1 MSGAAES
8 DCRDIRSVAGLCAWL
23 REELSVLLEC
33 PAESIRD
40 HETFARYG
48 VDSLRATTLASK
60 LSEALGRSVPVAL
73 LWAYPSLAALSAHLL
88 DRPGGE
94 AGTRHRDPGSPAAVG
109 HEPIA
114 VVGMACRFPMAD
126 NTTEFWELLLSATDT
141 VGAVPPGR
149 WDPADFVDPDPSA
162 PAKMMTDRAG
172 YLRGRL
178 DEFDPL
184 FFGISPRE
192 AAEMDPQQRL
202 FLEVAW
208 EALENAGMANDALA
222 GSRTGVF
229 AGVIWHD
236 YAELAAPA
244 LHGVVPH
251 SATGRALGMVAN
263 RLSYVLG
270 LRGPSV
276 AVDTACSA
284 SLYALHL
291 ACQSLWLGESTAA
304 LAGGVNLLISPGTS
318 VALSKFGGLSPDGRC
333 KSFDARADGY
343 GRGEGCG
350 VVVLKRL
357 SRALADGDDIWCLV
371 PGSAAN
377 NDGLSNGLTAPNP
390 LAQEEVLR
398 DAYQRAGVRPGEVHF
413 IETHGTGTALG
424 DPIEAAALSAVL
436 SEGRPADAPLILGA
450 VKTNI
455 GHLEGAA
462 GIAGFIKTALALR
475 HRRIPRNL
483 HFERPNPHIDFEG
496 LGLRV
501 PRDAEPWPEDR
512 APLAGVSSFGW
523 GGTNVH
529 VVMEGWRE
537 PAPLPATV
545 PGRPRETPEAA
556 VPSPRPVFV
565 CSPHGQQWAGM
576 GRRLFRTEPVFRRA
590 VERCDAALLPHTGW
604 SVVDALFP
612 AGDTGRTDR
621 ADDADRTDSLG
632 PNDTTARTDA
642 TDRLDRVDVAQPVLF
657 AVQIGIAAWLEAAG
671 ARPHAV
677 VGTCFSEI
685 TAAVIAGILDLPDGA
700 RLVHHYSRAQSRV
713 AGRGG
718 AMAVAELPPEELA
731 EYTTDTH
738 GLSVAGL
745 YGPRSTALAGHV
757 DALRTA
763 LAAWKSQGVLC
774 GMVRI
779 DAAVHSPDMDP
790 VLAELESGSAGITP
804 RPGRIPMVSAVT
816 GAPVE
821 WREITPGY
829 FARGLRQPVRLTEAV
844 AHLATTGHGP
854 FVEISAHPVL
864 LHALRQHVTAIGTMR
879 RGRDDREG
887 LRDALEELARAGVP
901 VTGPGAGDRGGEL
914 FTLSAA
920 TPEALRELARSTAAP
935 PVPAAPAA
943 LRDLAH
949 TAARRTH
956 HAWRLAVVARD
967 TDELGAALSAFARG
981 EEPAGLHAST
991 APVVDPPK
999 VAFVFPGQG
1008 SQWIGMGRELAGCEP
1023 EFHAALRQCDDA
1035 VGAYAGWS
1043 VLDELV
1049 ADERHSRLARIDVVQ
1064 PMLFSIEVA
1073 LAALWRSWGVVPDAV
1088 IGHSMG
1094 EIAAA
1099 HVAGA
1104 LGLEDAVR
1112 IICGRSALLRRVSG
1126 QGAMLAAELTME
1138 EALRAVEGHEESVA
1152 VAVSN
1157 SPRST
1162 VLSGDERVLTDIS
1175 RELDRADVF
1184 WRWVKVDVA
1193 SHSPQMDPLRED
1205 LLATLR
1211 GISPRSG
1218 TVPLYS
1224 TVTGEPAS
1232 GESLDAHYWV
1242 RNLRDPVLFSDQ
1254 IGRLLRDDVG
1264 AFVEMS
1270 PHPVLV
1276 PTVGQSIAHAGD
1288 NRAQALPSL
1297 RRHEGERAV
1306 LLESLGRLHVLGC
1319 RADMDRANSPGR
1331 HGAPLPAY
1339 PWQRDR
1345 HWPDHLTFGAPAAP
1359 SSPPGPAAGPG
1370 LDDDPTAT
1378 ARATAGEPASPEETA
1393 EERVRRHVA
1402 RVAKIAAARIDAAV
1416 PLRSYGIDSVMSLE
1430 LRNRLEGEFG
1440 VSLSAT
1446 VVWNHPTVA
1455 GLADHLAR
1463 LTGPRTPGGPAAGAT
1478 EEPGSAG
1485 REPDDTGHEGLSPE
1499 ELLDRELAELN
1510 ARLETL

>member
-23 REELSVLLEC
+23 REELSVLLER

-48 VDSLRATTLASK
+48 VDSLRATVLASK
-60 LSEALGRSVPVAL
+60 LSETLGRSVPVAL

-94 AGTRHRDPGSPAAVG
+94 AGTRHRGPGSPAAAG
-109 HEPIA
+109 HEPVA

-126 NTTEFWELLLSATDT
+126 NATEFWELLLSGTDT

-251 SATGRALGMVAN
+251 SATGRARNMVAN

-333 KSFDARADGY
+333 KTFDARADGY

-545 PGRPRETPEAA
+545 PARPRETPEEA
-556 VPSPRPVFV
+556 VPSPRTVFV

-612 AGDTGRTDR
+612 AGETGRTDR
-621 ADDADRTDSLG
+621 TDDTDRTDSLG

-671 ARPHAV
+671 VRPHAV

-718 AMAVAELPPEELA
+718 AMAVVELPAEELA
-731 EYTTDTH
+731 EYTTDAH

-763 LAAWKSQGVLC
+763 LATWKSQGVLC

-790 VLAELESGSAGITP
+790 VLAELESGTAGITP

-829 FARGLRQPVRLTEAV
+829 FARGLRQPVRLTDAV
-844 AHLATTGHGP
+844 AHLAATGHGP

-864 LHALRQHVTAIGTMR
+864 LHALRQHVTAVGTMR

-887 LRDALEELARAGVP
+887 LGDALEELARAGVP

-920 TPEALRELARSTAAP
+920 TPEALRELARRTAVLP
-935 PVPAAPAA
+935 APAA

-981 EEPAGLHAST
+981 EEPAGLHASA

-1008 SQWIGMGRELAGCEP
+1008 SQWIGMGRELAAREP
-1023 EFHAALRQCDDA
+1023 EFHAALRECDDA

-1126 QGAMLAAELTME
+1126 QGAMLAAELTLE
-1138 EALRAVEGHEESVA
+1138 EALRAVEGHEQSVA

-1175 RELDRADVF
+1175 RDLDRADVF

-1224 TVTGEPAS
+1224 TVTGEVAS

-1288 NRAQALPSL
+1288 GRAQALPSL

-1319 RADMDRANSPGR
+1319 RADVDRANSPGR

-1359 SSPPGPAAGPG
+1359 PPPPVPPGTA
-1370 LDDDPTAT
+1370 DDPTAT
-1378 ARATAGEPASPEETA
+1378 ARATAGEPALPEETA

-1446 VVWNHPTVA
+1446 VIWNHPTVA
-1455 GLADHLAR
+1455 GLADHLAG
-1463 LTGPRTPGGPAAGAT
+1463 LTGPRTPGGPAASAT